1 MHARPEKDLARGP
14 GLIQVQ
20 GVKTLEQYAES
31 DWRPSQRDY
40 AQLVR
45 AVATIPEPHRIG
57 LEGPCGSGK
66 SIGYLRPLF
75 DPAVPPSIVLT
86 TTRQHLK
93 QIEETLERY
102 WPGEGDADDPFAL
115 EADPAWEVL
124 RGRDHYGCCKAPRP
138 EPGEDAD
145 PAEVWASTGK
155 GCPLG
160 LECRYR
166 QAVIRAGAAKVVVQC
181 TIGAL
186 YRRRFWSQLELPPD
200 PSPEQVEL
208 HEARQSILNRT
219 VAVLDEAHEY
229 LRVRREFET
238 ERLSIW
244 PAAFR
249 KELQD
254 ELQKARI
261 KWGGYKSSYVL
272 LKRNT
277 GLSLAIECEYRD
289 ALKPESLEKEL
300 DRVELAATRSHKS
313 FNRTAHQL
321 MLEKQYNDR
330 IALLQKQADAP
341 HSPKFDPVV
350 YIEWDGLKCKLISEP
365 LYIND
370 RDKFAEREI
379 FTSATL
385 KGVAGLL
392 GIDVKDWLH
401 CFPPVFSPDAIDPM
415 PLDDN
420 ADGTQK
426 NLPLGAE
433 QLREIYESEGRPL
446 TIVLYLS
453 KKAAH
458 DAAMGLAKRPGVFV
472 QGARASQ
479 HGDDEEMSLGEMV
492 YEVKS
497 AAAAGSAPFL
507 VCYGGWVGTD
517 IPGEKWLVIGQAP
530 KTPLA
535 PYIEERQARKMG
547 GGWNDYEK
555 VTLDKLQLAQG
566 IGRAL
571 RSAEDRA
578 VLIWPNNAAFKQ
590 LGLDPATGHLR

>member
-1 MHARPEKDLARGP
+1 M
-14 GLIQVQ
+14 
-20 GVKTLEQYAES
+20 KTLEQYAPS
-31 DWRPSQRDY
+31 DWRPHQRDY
-40 AQLVR
+40 AELVR
-45 AVATIPEPHRIG
+45 AVATMPGERRIG

-102 WPGEGDADDPFAL
+102 WPGGGQ
-115 EADPAWEVL
+115 WEVL

-138 EPGEDAD
+138 AEGEDPD
-145 PAEVWASTGK
+145 PEAVWASVGK

-160 LECRYR
+160 LDCRYR
-166 QAVIRAGAAKVVVQC
+166 AAVIRAGAARLTVQC

-186 YRRRFWSQLELPPD
+186 YRRRFWSQLELPAD

-208 HEARQSILNRT
+208 HEARQAILNRD

-238 ERLSIW
+238 ERLAIW

-254 ELQKARI
+254 ALAKARMGF
-261 KWGGYKSSYVL
+261 GGYKKSYVL
-272 LKRNT
+272 LKRNV
-277 GLSLAIECEYRD
+277 GLGLAIECEYRD
-289 ALKPESLEKEL
+289 ALQPENLEREL
-300 DRVELAATRSHKS
+300 DRVELASKKSGKS
-313 FNRTAHQL
+313 FNRTAHEL
-321 MLEKQYNDR
+321 MLKAQYQAR
-330 IALLQKQADAP
+330 IDLLQKKADEP
-341 HSPKFDPVV
+341 HSPKFDPVTYV
-350 YIEWDGLKCKLISEP
+350 EWDGLKCKLISEP

-370 RDKFAEREI
+370 RDKFAAREI

-392 GIDVKDWLH
+392 GINVKEWLH
-401 CFPPVFSPDAIDPM
+401 CFPPVFSPEAIDPM

-420 ADGTQK
+420 AEGSQK
-426 NLPLGAE
+426 NVPLGAE
-433 QLREIYESEGRPL
+433 DLLSIYESEGRPL

-453 KKAAH
+453 KRAAH
-458 DAAMGLAKRPGVFV
+458 DAAAGLAKRPGVFV
-472 QGARASQ
+472 QGMRASSY
-479 HGDDEEMSLGEMV
+479 GDDEEMSLGEMV
-492 YEVKS
+492 GQVKN
-497 AAAAGSAPFL
+497 AALTGSAPFL

-535 PYIEERQARKMG
+535 PYIEERQARKLG
-547 GGWNDYEK
+547 AGWNDYEK
-555 VTLDKLQLAQG
+555 VTLDRLQLAQG
-566 IGRAL
+566 LGRAL

-578 VLIWPNNAAFKQ
+578 VIIWPNNAAFKQ
-590 LGLDPATGHLR
+590 LGLDPATGQLK

>member
-1 MHARPEKDLARGP
+1 M
-14 GLIQVQ
+14 
-20 GVKTLEQYAES
+20 KTLEQYAPS
-31 DWRPSQRDY
+31 DWRPRQRDY
-40 AQLVR
+40 AELVR
-45 AVATIPEPHRIG
+45 AVAMMTGERRIG

-75 DPAVPPSIVLT
+75 DPAVSPSVVLT

-115 EADPAWEVL
+115 ESDPPWEVL
-124 RGRDHYGCCKAPRP
+124 RGRDHYGCCKSPRP
-138 EPGEDAD
+138 APGEDAD
-145 PAEVWASTGK
+145 PNEVWASAGTPGQ
-155 GCPLG
+155 CPLG
-160 LECRYR
+160 LECKYR
-166 QAVIRAGAAKVVVQC
+166 AAVIRAGVAKVVVQC

-186 YRRRFWSQLELPPD
+186 YRRRFWSQLEAPGPD
-200 PSPEQVEL
+200 ASPEQVEL
-208 HEARQSILNRT
+208 HNARQSILNRS

-254 ELQKARI
+254 ALQKARMG
-261 KWGGYKSSYVL
+261 WGGYKKSYVL
-272 LKRNT
+272 LKRNV
-277 GLSLAIECEYRD
+277 GLGLAIECEYRD
-289 ALKPESLEKEL
+289 ALKPENLEKEL
-300 DRVELAATRSHKS
+300 DRAELAATRSGKT

-330 IALLQKQADAP
+330 IALLQKQATDKDGNP
-341 HSPKFDPVV
+341 TPKFDPVV
-350 YIEWDGLKCKLISEP
+350 YVEWDGLKCKLISEP

-370 RDKFAEREI
+370 RDKFAPREI

-392 GIDVKDWLH
+392 GINVKDWLH
-401 CFPPVFSPDAIDPM
+401 CFPAVFSPEAIEPM

-420 ADGTQK
+420 ADGSQK
-426 NLPLGAE
+426 NVPLGAE
-433 QLREIYESEGRPL
+433 DLLGIYESEGRPL

-453 KKAAH
+453 KRAAH
-458 DAAMGLAKRPGVFV
+458 DAAAGLAKRPGVFV
-472 QGARASQ
+472 QGLKASSY
-479 HGDDEEMSLGEMV
+479 GDDEEMSLGEMV
-492 YEVKS
+492 AQVKN
-497 AAAAGSAPFL
+497 AALAGAAPFL

-535 PYIEERQARKMG
+535 PYIEERQLRKMG
-547 GGWNDYEK
+547 AGWNDYEK
-555 VTLDKLQLAQG
+555 VTLDRLQLAQG
-566 IGRAL
+566 LGRAL

-578 VLIWPNNAAFKQ
+578 LIIWPNNSAFRQ
-590 LGLDPATGHLR
+590 LGLNPLTGQLT

>member
-1 MHARPEKDLARGP
+1 M
-14 GLIQVQ
+14 
-20 GVKTLEQYAES
+20 KTLEQYAPA

-40 AQLVR
+40 AELVR
-45 AVATIPEPHRIG
+45 AVATMPGEHRIG

-75 DPAVPPSIVLT
+75 DPQVPPSIVLT

-102 WPGEGDADDPFAL
+102 WPEPG
-115 EADPAWEVL
+115 AWEVL
-124 RGRDHYGCCKAPRP
+124 RGRDHYGCCKSPRP
-138 EPGEDAD
+138 APGEDAD
-145 PAEVWASTGK
+145 PAEVWASAGK

-160 LECRYR
+160 LDCRYR
-166 QAVIRAGAAKVVVQC
+166 AAVIRAGAAKVVVQC

-208 HEARQSILNRT
+208 HEARQSILART

-238 ERLSIW
+238 ERLAIW
-244 PAAFR
+244 PAGFSR
-249 KELQD
+249 ETQD
-254 ELQKARI
+254 AMQKARV
-261 KWGGYKSSYVL
+261 KFGGYKANYVL
-272 LKRNT
+272 LKRNV
-277 GLSLAIECEYRD
+277 GLGLAIECEMRD
-289 ALKPESLEKEL
+289 ALKPENLEKEL
-300 DRVELAATRSHKS
+300 DRLELAADRSGKT
-313 FNRTAHQL
+313 FNRTAHEL
-321 MLEKQYNDR
+321 MLKKQWGDR
-330 IALLQKQADAP
+330 VALLQKQADAP
-341 HSPKFDPVV
+341 HSPKFDPVT
-350 YIEWDGLKCKLISEP
+350 YIEWDGLKCKLVSEP

-370 RDKFAEREI
+370 RDKFAEREV

-401 CFPPVFSPDAIDPM
+401 CFPPVFSPEAIDAM

-426 NLPLGAE
+426 NIPLGAE
-433 QLREIYESEGRPL
+433 QLADIFESEGRPL

-458 DAAMGLAKRPGVFV
+458 DAAMPLAKRPGVFI
-472 QGARASQ
+472 QGARASAF
-479 HGDDEEMSLGEMV
+479 GDDSKPEDQSMADLV
-492 YEVKS
+492 AQVKS
-497 AAAAGSAPFL
+497 AAAAGAAPFL

-555 VTLDKLQLAQG
+555 ITLDRLQLAQG
-566 IGRAL
+566 LGRAL

-578 VLIWPNNAAFKQ
+578 VLIWPNNSAFRQ
-590 LGLDPATGHLR
+590 LGLDPATGQLRG

>member
-1 MHARPEKDLARGP
+1 M
-14 GLIQVQ
+14 
-20 GVKTLEQYAES
+20 KTLEQYDPS

-40 AQLVR
+40 AELVR
-45 AVATIPEPHRIG
+45 AVATMPGDRRIG

-75 DPAVPPSIVLT
+75 DPTVAPSLVLT

-102 WPGEGDADDPFAL
+102 WPDAG
-115 EADPAWEVL
+115 AWEVL

-138 EPGEDAD
+138 VQGEDAD
-145 PAEVWASTGK
+145 PSEVWASVGK

-160 LECRYR
+160 LGCRYR
-166 QAVIRAGAAKVVVQC
+166 AAVIRAGAAKVVVQC

-186 YRRRFWSQLELPPD
+186 YRRRFWSQLELPAD
-200 PSPEQVEL
+200 PTPEQVEL
-208 HEARQSILNRT
+208 HEARQSILSRQ

-249 KELQD
+249 P
-254 ELQKARI
+254 ELQKALADARM
-261 KWGGYKSSYVL
+261 KGGGYKSSYVL
-272 LKRNT
+272 LKRNV
-277 GLSLAIECEYRD
+277 GLGLAIECEYRD
-289 ALKPESLEKEL
+289 ALLSHNLEKEL
-300 DRVELAATRSHKS
+300 DRVELASKKSGKS
-313 FNRTAHQL
+313 FNRTAYQL
-321 MLEKQYNDR
+321 MLAKQYGDR
-330 IALLQKQADAP
+330 IALLQKTATDTAGLP
-341 HSPKFDPVV
+341 TPKFDPVV
-350 YIEWDGLKCKLISEP
+350 YVEWDGLKCKLISEP

-385 KGVAGLL
+385 AGVAGLL
-392 GIDVKDWLH
+392 GIDVKQWLH
-401 CFPPVFSPDAIDPM
+401 CFPPVFSPEAIDPM

-420 ADGTQK
+420 AEGTQK
-426 NLPLGAE
+426 NVPLGAAE
-433 QLREIYESEGRPL
+433 LLSIYESEGRPL

-453 KKAAH
+453 KRAAH
-458 DAAMGLAKRPGVFV
+458 DAARALAKRPGVFV
-472 QGARASQ
+472 QGLRASAF
-479 HGDDEEMSLGEMV
+479 GDDEEMSLGEMV
-492 YEVKS
+492 YEVKA

-535 PYIEERQARKMG
+535 PYIEERQNRKLG

-555 VTLDKLQLAQG
+555 VTLDRLQLAQG
-566 IGRAL
+566 LGRAL
-571 RSAEDRA
+571 RSDRDRA
-578 VLIWPNNAAFKQ
+578 VVIWPANAAFKQ
-590 LGLDPATGHLR
+590 LGLDPATAQLR

>member
-1 MHARPEKDLARGP
+1 M
-14 GLIQVQ
+14 
-20 GVKTLEQYAES
+20 KTLEQYAPA

-40 AQLVR
+40 AELVR
-45 AVATIPEPHRIG
+45 AVATMPDAHRIG

-115 EADPAWEVL
+115 ESDPPWEVL
-124 RGRDHYGCCKAPRP
+124 RGRDHYGCCKSPRP

-145 PAEVWASTGK
+145 PEAVWASVGK

-166 QAVIRAGAAKVVVQC
+166 AAVIRAGAAKVVVQC

-186 YRRRFWSQLELPPD
+186 YRRRFWSQLEAPGPD
-200 PSPEQVEL
+200 ASPEQVEL
-208 HEARQSILNRT
+208 HEARQAILNRS

-254 ELQKARI
+254 ALQKARI
-261 KWGGYKSSYVL
+261 GFGGYKKSYVL
-272 LKRNT
+272 LKRNV
-277 GLSLAIECEYRD
+277 GLGLAIECEYRD
-289 ALKPESLEKEL
+289 ALKPENIEKEL
-300 DRVELAATRSHKS
+300 DRVELASKKSNKS
-313 FNRTAHQL
+313 FNRTAYQL
-321 MLEKQYNDR
+321 MLEKQYGDR
-330 IALLQKQADAP
+330 IALLQKVATDKEGNP
-341 HSPKFDPVV
+341 TPKFDPVT

-385 KGVAGLL
+385 AGVAGLL
-392 GIDVKDWLH
+392 GINVKDWLH
-401 CFPPVFSPDAIDPM
+401 CFPPVFSASAIDPM

-426 NLPLGAE
+426 NVPLGAE
-433 QLREIYESEGRPL
+433 DLLSIYESEGRPL

-458 DAAMGLAKRPGVFV
+458 DGAAGLAKRPGVFV
-472 QGARASQ
+472 QGLRASAF
-479 HGDDEEMSLGEMV
+479 GDDEEMSLGEMV
-492 YEVKS
+492 YAVKT

-535 PYIEERQARKMG
+535 PYIEERQNRKMG
-547 GGWNDYEK
+547 AGWNDYEK
-555 VTLDKLQLAQG
+555 VTLDRLQLAQG
-566 IGRAL
+566 LGRAL
-571 RSAEDRA
+571 RSDSDRA
-578 VLIWPNNAAFKQ
+578 VIIWPNNAAFKQ
-590 LGLDPATGHLR
+590 LGLDPATGQLR